1 MKPIKPSHIF
11 SILLV
16 TILLLTTSCG
26 NEQIP
31 KSSLIVK
38 DNLLYKK
45 GSNIPFTGK
54 EKALVNN
61 KIVEYEVLDG
71 LKHGEF
77 KIYFEDGNLE
87 MQGQIDSNRNVGKWQ
102 YFYPDGKIESEGNFN
117 LNKPDGNW
125 IWNYPDG
132 KRKEVGEYS
141 NGIRIGKW
149 LQYDNNGN
157 VTFEHTYELVDS
169 ATDTTG
175 IQ

>member
-1 MKPIKPSHIF
+1 MKHIKLSDIL

-16 TILLLTTSCG
+16 TILILTTSCG
-26 NEQIP
+26 KKEIP

-38 DNLLYKK
+38 DNLLYKE

-61 KIVEYEVLDG
+61 RIVEYEVLDG

-87 MQGQIDSNRNVGKWQ
+87 MQGQLDSNRNVGKWQ

-117 LNKPDGNW
+117 LDKPDGYW

-132 KRKEVGEYS
+132 KRKEEGQYN
-141 NGIRIGKW
+141 NGIRYGKW
-149 LQYDNNGN
+149 LLYNNNGDI
-157 VTFEHTYELVDS
+157 TSEHNYELTDS
-169 ATDTTG
+169 VADSSG
-175 IQ
+175 I

>member
-1 MKPIKPSHIF
+1 MKPIKFSNIF
-11 SILLV
+11 STLLV
-16 TILLLTTSCG
+16 TILILTTSCG
-26 NEQIP
+26 KEEIP

-38 DNLLYKK
+38 DNLLYKE

-77 KIYFEDGNLE
+77 KIYSEDGNLE
-87 MQGQIDSNRNVGKWQ
+87 MQGQLDSNRNVGKWQ
-102 YFYPDGKIESEGNFN
+102 YYYPDGQIESEGNFS
-117 LNKPDGNW
+117 LDHPDGKW

-132 KRKEVGEYS
+132 KRKEEGQYD

-149 LQYDNNGN
+149 FLYDNNGDI
-157 VTFEHTYELVDS
+157 TSEHNYEHADS
-169 ATDTTG
+169 LTDSSG
-175 IQ
+175 I

>member
-1 MKPIKPSHIF
+1 MKPIKLSHIF

-16 TILLLTTSCG
+16 TILILTASCG
-26 NEQIP
+26 KEEIP

-38 DNLLYKK
+38 DNLLYKE

-87 MQGQIDSNRNVGKWQ
+87 MQGQVDSNRNVGKWQ

-117 LNKPDGNW
+117 LDKPDGNW

-132 KRKEVGEYS
+132 KRKEEAKYD

-157 VTFEHTYELVDS
+157 VTSEHNYELIDS
-169 ATDTTG
+169 APDTTG